1 MCEQTLASAAGVAL
15 LERAIDYAVGSLRIV
30 TTAALCRATPCA
42 DWNLQRLLDH
52 LADSLQTLNDAATGH
67 VLPPPSRIGHVFPP
81 PVDEVSRGACHN
93 PALHLRD
100 GATEVLALW
109 TGTLA
114 SNRTAGTPP
123 GNELI
128 AIAGHHL
135 TSPVVAAVGAIE
147 IAVHGWDVAR
157 SCGEHRPIP
166 SLMADELL
174 DLAQLFVT
182 GDDRP
187 HRFAPRV
194 TVSPH
199 APAEDRLLAYLGR
212 DPN

>member
-1 MCEQTLASAAGVAL
+1 MCEQTSASAAGVAL
-15 LERAIDYAVGSLRIV
+15 LERAIEYALGSLRIV

-52 LADSLQTLNDAATGH
+52 LADSLQTLNAAATGRIA
-67 VLPPPSRIGHVFPP
+67 LPPAI
-81 PVDEVSRGACHN
+81 SRGACRN
-93 PALHLRD
+93 PALLLRD

-109 TGTLA
+109 TATLA
-114 SNRTAGTPP
+114 SNRTGGAPP
-123 GNELI
+123 GNQMI
-128 AIAGHHL
+128 AIADHHL

>member
-1 MCEQTLASAAGVAL
+1 MCEQTSASVAGVAL
-15 LERAIDYAVGSLRIV
+15 LERAIDYALGSLRLV
-30 TTAALCRATPCA
+30 TTATLCRATPCA

-52 LADSLQTLNDAATGH
+52 MADSLQTLNDAATGH
-67 VLPPPSRIGHVFPP
+67 IALS
-81 PVDEVSRGACHN
+81 PVDEVSEGSCHN
-93 PALHLRD
+93 PALRLRD

-114 SNRTAGTPP
+114 SNRIAGTPS
-123 GNELI
+123 GNQLI
-128 AIAGHHL
+128 AIADHHL
-135 TSPVVAAVGAIE
+135 TSPVVAAAGAIE
-147 IAVHGWDVAR
+147 ITVHGWDVAR

-182 GDDRP
+182 GRDRP

-194 TVSPH
+194 PVPPH